1 VPVTPFHFG
10 PGLLFKAAAP
20 RHVSLSAFVVSQVII
35 DVESG
40 YHLLRGDWPVHRL
53 LHTLPLATLVGLVS
67 GALVWGATRL
77 PWVRDWVA
85 GEPRLASE
93 TAARPALVGGLLGG
107 LTHPIF
113 DGIMH
118 SDMQPFWPVSSDNP
132 LLGLIGLGAL
142 HLGCMAAGAIGATVL
157 WLRRAPNAT

>member
-10 PGLLFKAAAP
+10 PGLLFKAVAP
-20 RHVSLSAFVVSQVII
+20 RHVSLSAFVASQVAI

-40 YHLLRGDWPVHRL
+40 YHLLRGEWPVHRL
-53 LHTLPLATLVGLVS
+53 LHTLPMATLVGLVC
-67 GALVWGATRL
+67 GILVWGAARL
-77 PWVRDWVA
+77 PGVRAWVA
-85 GEPRLASE
+85 SESRLESE

-118 SDMQPFWPVSSDNP
+118 SDMQPFWPLSSANP
-132 LLGLIGLGAL
+132 LLDLIGLGAL
-142 HLGCMAAGAIGATVL
+142 HLGCVAAGAIGAIVL
-157 WLRRAPNAT
+157 GLRRAPHST